1 MSQANGLNSAAPQAV
16 QLAQSTKSAPWRA
29 NILTLVA
36 EALPD

>member
-1 MSQANGLNSAAPQAV
+1 MGQASGLNSAAPQAA
-16 QLAQSTKSAPWRA
+16 QFAQSIKSAPSRA